1 MSLCESLHDIGQQQ
15 HNLSIQCW
23 LPASPPEVRVW
34 SCRHV
39 YSLQSCRNRAMAS
52 SGERARSHG
61 PQRKR
66 FKSIPLAVTRWACPC
81 GQPGEMIAVEVPPDL
96 PMVPCRCTG
105 CGPTAYVGCATRIAP
120 YMEVCGPCRPFWNS
134 RARVGATQPSTEVTA
149 QVNVVSTPGANSQLQ
164 ASCALHC
171 VIVCGFK

>member
-52 SGERARSHG
+52 SGERARSQG

-66 FKSIPLAVTRWACPC
+66 FKAIPLAVTRCACPC
-81 GQPGEMIAVEVPPDL
+81 AKPGEMIAVPCPPDQ
-96 PMVPCRCTG
+96 PTVVCRCTG
-105 CGPTAYVGCATRIAP
+105 CGPTTNVGCRCATRIAP
-120 YMEVCGPCRPFWNS
+120 YMEVCGTCRPYWDA
-134 RARVGATQPSTEVTA
+134 RARRAAAQSSTEVTA
-149 QVNVVSTPGANSQLQ
+149 ASNVVATPGASSQLQ
-164 ASCALHC
+164 ASCASHY
-171 VIVCGFK
+171 

>member
-66 FKSIPLAVTRWACPC
+66 FKAIPLAVTRCACPC
-81 GQPGEMIAVEVPPDL
+81 GQPGEMIAVPYPPDQPSVL
-96 PMVPCRCTG
+96 CRCTG
-105 CGPTAYVGCATRIAP
+105 CGPTTNVGCRCATRIAP
-120 YMEVCGPCRPFWNS
+120 YMEVCGPCRPYWDA
-134 RARVGATQPSTEVTA
+134 RARRTAAQPLTEVTA
-149 QVNVVSTPGANSQLQ
+149 ASNVVATPGASSQLQ
-164 ASCALHC
+164 ASCALHY
-171 VIVCGFK
+171 